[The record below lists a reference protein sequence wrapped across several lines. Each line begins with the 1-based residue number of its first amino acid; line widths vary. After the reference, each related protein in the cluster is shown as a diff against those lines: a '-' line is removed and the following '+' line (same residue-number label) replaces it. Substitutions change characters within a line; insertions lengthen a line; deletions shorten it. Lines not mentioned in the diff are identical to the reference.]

1 VEAVFQSALQKQ
13 SDWASSDG
21 RRGVQHVSVVFMDEA
36 GLPEDAKESLKV
48 LHYYLENSSVAF
60 VGISNR
66 PLDPAKMNR

>member
-1 VEAVFQSALQKQ
+1 
-13 SDWASSDG
+13 
-21 RRGVQHVSVVFMDEA
+21 VQHVSVVFMDEA

-66 PLDPAKMNR
+66 PLDPAKMNRYLDCHSCSSMTILVSIFL